1 MNKHLATVSGLLV
14 GSFVMAGCGASA
26 PPSSA
31 PHLTETFNP
40 SASTSATL
48 KVSDPPSAITVPR
61 GSPMA
66 TSSAHPSAMV
76 ITLDMVSAR
85 QGWAINGKGQVLQTT
100 DGGHRWRNVAS
111 RALTRALMPMAG
123 GGPVVAGYLVESGTA
138 VAFPN
143 AWTAWLTVPR
153 GNNTIQVWHTA
164 DGGHDWTETMLH
176 PAVPAGLGL
185 THMAAVGNRDAWI
198 VAASQGLAGHVDIRV
213 WRTSVQRPGWH
224 AIFDGALSATAGLAF
239 ATDSIGVLAG
249 GRNIADGPHSASLI
263 VTADGGDRW
272 SSPRSPLPLL
282 AGNWSTI
289 VMDPAIVA
297 HTREMVVPVVMQR
310 AFPSKSSPTKAW
322 WRLERSTNG
331 GQTWQ
336 MLPHT
341 PDAILPQ
348 QPGVIFQGWI
358 TPQNGWVVL
367 GSHLYRTSDGGY
379 AWATSTLPAGTVVNF
394 NRVSATVGFALIQQ
408 NDHTAIYRT
417 EDAGVRWTR
426 VL

>member
-1 MNKHLATVSGLLV
+1 MNNLAIVSGLLV
-14 GSFVMAGCGASA
+14 GSFVMPGCGATA
-26 PPSSA
+26 HPSSA
-31 PHLTETFNP
+31 SHSP
-40 SASTSATL
+40 S
-48 KVSDPPSAITVPR
+48 TVR
-61 GSPMA
+61 
-66 TSSAHPSAMV
+66 SSAATAAAPSTTASRVQPPATV

-85 QGWAINGKGQVLQTT
+85 QGWAINGKGQVLHTT

-123 GGPVVAGYLVESGTA
+123 GGPVVAGYLVDSGTA

-143 AWTAWLTVPR
+143 AWTAWLTVPH

-164 DGGHDWTETMLH
+164 TGGHHWTETLLH
-176 PAVPAGLGL
+176 PAVPVGLGL

-198 VAASQGLAGHVDIRV
+198 AAASQGLAGHVDIRV

-224 AIFDGALSATAGLAF
+224 AVFDGALSATAGLAF
-239 ATDSIGVLAG
+239 SNGSIGVLAG
-249 GRNIADGPHSASLI
+249 GRNLADGPHSASLI

-297 HTREMVVPVVMQR
+297 HTREMVVPVVMQP

-341 PDAILPQ
+341 PDAIFPQ

-367 GSHLYRTSDGGY
+367 GSHLYRTSDGGH
-379 AWATSTLPAGTVVNF
+379 AWATSPLPAGTVVNF
-394 NRVSATVGFALIQQ
+394 NRVSAAAGFLLMQQ
-408 NDHTAIYRT
+408 NGRTAIYHT
-417 EDAGVRWTR
+417 EDAGVRWAR